1 MLPLT
6 SSAIL
11 MRLPVGVM
19 FWKASLNALS
29 SAATTLGL
37 GAHTRLPLSPWPF
50 LYVSIATRML
60 YGWIL
65 ERLMSAAS
73 VMRSQMSLTEG
84 VRAAGGMMPISAVL
98 SLPKLRMS
106 AVRGIP
112 FPLPLAPLLWRSAS
126 QTFLYLKSC
135 DGSCSR
141 QRPTWLMRWTIRSSS
156 CCVVAEEEAEAEA
169 EAEAEGRSTMVWI
182 SLMAL
187 SSVFVG
193 SADGGAVARIGSNS
207 SLVLNTCSIA
217 RRPPSSF
224 IWDGLMWMSVRTSL
238 MFQPSRFWYLVMR
251 FAISIPV
258 RE

>member
-84 VRAAGGMMPISAVL
+84 VGEGVMMPISAVL

-156 CCVVAEEEAEAEA
+156 PWVVLAVAVVVL
-169 EAEAEGRSTMVWI
+169 RSTMVWI
-182 SLMAL
+182 SFMAL
-187 SSVFVG
+187 SNVFVG

-251 FAISIPV
+251 FAISIPL

>member
-1 MLPLT
+1 
-6 SSAIL
+6 
-11 MRLPVGVM
+11 
-19 FWKASLNALS
+19 
-29 SAATTLGL
+29 
-37 GAHTRLPLSPWPF
+37 
-50 LYVSIATRML
+50 
-60 YGWIL
+60 
-65 ERLMSAAS
+65 MSAAS

-84 VRAAGGMMPISAVL
+84 VIVEGAMMPISDVL
-98 SLPKLRMS
+98 SLPKFRMS

-156 CCVVAEEEAEAEA
+156 WALVVALVVVVVVVVFVAAGWRGLSA
-169 EAEAEGRSTMVWI
+169 MVWI

-187 SSVFVG
+187 SNCFTR
-193 SADGGAVARIGSNS
+193 SAVGGAVARIGSNS

-224 IWDGLMWMSVRTSL
+224 ILDGLM
-238 MFQPSRFWYLVMR
+238 
-251 FAISIPV
+251 
-258 RE
+258 

>member
-1 MLPLT
+1 MASASCWVAAAAAAGRSVAELAAAAELAVAVASLSRCWFSTYSVIIIIATDPVAQLTMGEPVQKADDMLPLT

-11 MRLPVGVM
+11 IRLPVGVM

-37 GAHTRLPLSPWPF
+37 GVHVRLPLSPAPF
-50 LYVSIATRML
+50 WYVSIATRTL

-84 VRAAGGMMPISAVL
+84 VMAAGVMTISAVL
-98 SLPKLRMS
+98 SFPKLRMS

-126 QTFLYLKSC
+126 QTFRYLKSC

-141 QRPTWLMRWTIRSSS
+141 QRPMVLMRWTIRLSSS
-156 CCVVAEEEAEAEA
+156 AY
-169 EAEAEGRSTMVWI
+169 W
-182 SLMAL
+182 
-187 SSVFVG
+187 
-193 SADGGAVARIGSNS
+193 
-207 SLVLNTCSIA
+207 
-217 RRPPSSF
+217 
-224 IWDGLMWMSVRTSL
+224 
-238 MFQPSRFWYLVMR
+238 
-251 FAISIPV
+251 
-258 RE
+258 